1 MTIKKVDLKG
11 KKVILVGTAHVSNES
26 IKEVK
31 EVIANEKPD
40 CVALELD
47 HVRFAQ
53 LSEEHK
59 WKKTDVLTVLKQG
72 KAYLLLFNLI
82 LAGMQ
87 RRIGRELGIK
97 PGSEMLEAAKLAQEH
112 NIPIAFVDR
121 EIEIT
126 MRRTFA
132 AMSFF
137 EKVRLLFELV
147 LYIFG
152 FGEKLT
158 PEKVEELKKDD
169 VLSVVIKE
177 LSKQFPSIKRVIVDE
192 RDQYIAASILAIKAK
207 KIVAVVGA
215 GHLKGIAENLGKE
228 IDLRALRKVPKK
240 RKYRPLIGL
249 LMLGIFLV
257 LLALGFYSKGPQ
269 FVLNAF
275 IVWFIINSS
284 LSALGALIVKAHW
297 KSVLAAFFAAPF
309 TTLHPALASG
319 WFAGAVEA
327 KVRPPLVED
336 LENMQKIESIR
347 ELNRNRFTHILVV
360 TAAVNLASSIA
371 TFVSLGVIASML

>member
-1 MTIKKVDLKG
+1 MVVKKIDLKD
-11 KKVILVGTAHVSNES
+11 KIVVLVGTAHVSNES

-31 EVIANEKPD
+31 ETIIEEKPD
-40 CVALELD
+40 CIALELD
-47 HVRFAQ
+47 YARFAQ

-59 WKKTDVLTVLKQG
+59 WKKTDVLTVIKQG

-82 LAGMQ
+82 LSGMQ

-97 PGSEMLEAAKLAQEH
+97 PGSEMLEAAKIAKEH
-112 NIPIAFVDR
+112 NIRLAFVDR
-121 EIEIT
+121 DIEIT

-132 AMSFF
+132 TMSFF
-137 EKVRLLFELV
+137 EKLRLFFELF

-152 FGEKLT
+152 VGERLT

-169 VLSVVIKE
+169 VLSAVIKE
-177 LSKQFPSIKRVIVDE
+177 LSKQFPSIKKVIVDE
-192 RDQYIAASILAIKAK
+192 RDQYIAASISAIKAK

-215 GHLKGIAENLGKE
+215 GHMKGIAENLGKE
-228 IDLRALRKVPKK
+228 IDLNTLKKAPKK
-240 RKYRPLIGL
+240 HNYGSIIGF
-249 LMLGIFLV
+249 LMLGILILMLSF
-257 LLALGFYSKGPQ
+257 GFYFKGPQ
-269 FVLNAF
+269 FVLSAF
-275 IVWFIINSS
+275 VVWFLINSS
-284 LSALGALIVKAHW
+284 LSAIGAIIVKAHW
-297 KSVLAAFFAAPF
+297 KSVLAAFLAAPF

-327 KVRPPLVED
+327 KIRPPLVED
-336 LENMQKIESIR
+336 LESIQKIESVM

-371 TFVSLGVIASML
+371 TFISLAIIASML